1 MLVLITGASSGIG
14 KSIANEL
21 ASYGY
26 NLIVVAKDKKKLLKI
41 YKDYKVKVAI
51 IEADLTKKEECLKLY
66 KQVKD
71 KKIDILVNNAG
82 FGVTGNFTETD
93 LDKELEMIDL
103 NIKSYHIL
111 TKLFLR
117 DFVKRNYGRILNVGS
132 MAGLMP
138 GPYMASYY
146 ATKSYVVNMTL
157 SIVEE
162 LKRDRSKVKVAVFCP
177 GPVRTNFDKVAN
189 SKFKVDYISSEE
201 AAKYAVKEM
210 FKNKILIIPNNMK
223 LNSWLLKVTP
233 LKLTLNICS
242 RVQERVSDN

>member
-1 MLVLITGASSGIG
+1 MLALITGTSSGIG

-93 LDKELEMIDL
+93 LDMIDL

-210 FKNKILIIPNNMK
+210 FKNKI
-223 LNSWLLKVTP
+223 
-233 LKLTLNICS
+233 
-242 RVQERVSDN
+242 